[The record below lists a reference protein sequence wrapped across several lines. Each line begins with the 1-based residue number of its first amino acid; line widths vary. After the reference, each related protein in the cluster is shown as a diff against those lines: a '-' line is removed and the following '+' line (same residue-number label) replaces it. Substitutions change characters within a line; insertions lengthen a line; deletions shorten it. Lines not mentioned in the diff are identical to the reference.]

1 MIDPVP
7 SATTTA
13 VLPNSGKPALPHL
26 AGQYS
31 EPKHGFDF
39 RRFWHSLVER
49 IWIVALCVLAGLFLA
64 LGYLARTPNLYQGH
78 TVLEVEFEEP
88 RIITTEDPTARM
100 RSMFL
105 ASQEALRT
113 IEQNLTNQTL
123 LTRVIRSEGLA
134 GDGGRAL
141 LGQGSGAA
149 SSATPNTGP
158 SPGASKTQNAISVT
172 SFTPL
177 EEALGRALAGTVKPV
192 IRRGSRLID
201 LYVTNRDP
209 AMAQRLAEA
218 IGRSQA
224 LPQLTAGSKLVR
236 NFFHPSVLG

>member
-7 SATTTA
+7 SATTRA

-49 IWIVALCVLAGLFLA
+49 IWIVALCVVAGLFLA

-78 TVLEVEFEEP
+78 TVLEVQFEEP
-88 RIITTEDPTARM
+88 TIITTEDPTVRM

-123 LTRVIRSEGLA
+123 LARVIRSEGLA
-134 GDGGRAL
+134 EDGGRAL
-141 LGQGSGAA
+141 LGQGIVHA
-149 SSATPNTGP
+149 
-158 SPGASKTQNAISVT
+158 
-172 SFTPL
+172 
-177 EEALGRALAGTVKPV
+177 
-192 IRRGSRLID
+192 
-201 LYVTNRDP
+201 DP
-209 AMAQRLAEA
+209 A
-218 IGRSQA
+218 
-224 LPQLTAGSKLVR
+224 
-236 NFFHPSVLG
+236 